1 MLLCIEMFL
10 FSILHIFAFPVK
22 SEYGLDKMQ
31 DPNAKY
37 HGGPLGIKAI
47 FDAVFMWDLVK
58 ASARGF
64 KWLFIGVKQRKQDRS
79 YAEYELGRERTG
91 DTGYETYRENVKL
104 QNAGAWAS
112 SGGHAEYNPA
122 MDTGIKSPVI
132 EQHNDLTHHDH
143 PDSDDEGAAPHNRH
157 EYGYPGPQPP
167 TNVGATPY
175 PMTDLHPIGPAYPSD
190 HSTDHHRI
198 GEAVTTNDLTSPTM
212 TTGGWKE
219 EDRASLL
226 NRAQEMGRR

>member
-22 SEYGLDKMQ
+22 SEYGLDKMA

-37 HGGPLGIKAI
+37 YGGPLGIKAI
-47 FDAVFMWDLVK
+47 IDAVFMWDLVK

-64 KWLFIGVKQRKQDRS
+64 KWLFIGAKQRKKDRS
-79 YAEYELGRERTG
+79 YAEYELGRERTT

-112 SGGHAEYNPA
+112 SGGGHAEYVPA
-122 MDTGIKSPVI
+122 HDTGIKSPVI
-132 EQHNDLTHHDH
+132 ERHDDLTYGH
-143 PDSDDEGAAPHNRH
+143 SDDEAAAPHNRH
-157 EYGYPGPQPP
+157 EYGYPGSQQPP
-167 TNVGATPY
+167 TNVGAPY
-175 PMTDLHPIGPAYPSD
+175 PMSDLHPVGPAYPSD
-190 HSTDHHRI
+190 HPTDHHRI
-198 GEAVTTNDLTSPTM
+198 GEAVTTDST
-212 TTGGWKE
+212 